1 MKTIFAFALLPLL
14 AGALHAG
21 PQTSAS
27 YSVITSSYDGGG
39 LRAASVNYRNDGSVG
54 GVAGLSAAAAPQET
68 AKIGYLGQIYE
79 VTAVQV
85 SVVPATMNEATTR
98 QLAAT
103 ALLDDGTLLGSLA
116 GSVTW
121 SVVGGPITGISS
133 SGIATAG
140 NVYQNTAAT
149 VQGSY
154 FGSTGALGLTVLNVG
169 GDDMGIYASD
179 GIDDP
184 WQVQYFGQNNPHAAP
199 GFVSDGSGL
208 TNRFKFTAGLTPNDA
223 TSRFLLNNTTVP
235 NQPGQ
240 MQILIS
246 PVLPDRTYTVKAS
259 PTLGAGAV
267 WSELT
272 NFTTSDNGTQ
282 RTITDMSAT
291 GTSKFYRVEITK
303 P

>member
-1 MKTIFAFALLPLL
+1 MIKIASTTSLLLL
-14 AGALHAG
+14 AGMLHAG
-21 PQTSAS
+21 PRASTNYSITTDSNDSGGKRTASAS
-27 YSVITSSYDGGG
+27 YS
-39 LRAASVNYRNDGSVG
+39 NDGSVG
-54 GVAGLSAAAAPQET
+54 GVTGLASGGAPAQT
-68 AKIGYLGQIYE
+68 VKSGYLGQIYE

-85 SVVPATMNEATTR
+85 NAVPATLNEAATR

-103 ALLDDGTLLGSLA
+103 ATLDDGTLLASLA

-121 SVVGGPITGISS
+121 NVVGGPITGISS
-133 SGIATAG
+133 SGLATAG

-154 FGSTGALGLTVLNVG
+154 FGASGTLGLTVLNVG

-184 WQVQYFGQNNPHAAP
+184 WQVQYFGQNNPNAAP

-208 TNRFKFTAGLTPNDA
+208 TNLFKFTAGLTPNDA
-223 TSRFLLNNTTVP
+223 TSRFLLQNTTVP

-240 MQILIS
+240 MQIVIS

-259 PTLGAGAV
+259 PTLGSGTV
-267 WSELT
+267 WTELT
-272 NFTTSDNGTQ
+272 NFTTSDNGAQ
-282 RTITDMSAT
+282 RTVTDMSAT